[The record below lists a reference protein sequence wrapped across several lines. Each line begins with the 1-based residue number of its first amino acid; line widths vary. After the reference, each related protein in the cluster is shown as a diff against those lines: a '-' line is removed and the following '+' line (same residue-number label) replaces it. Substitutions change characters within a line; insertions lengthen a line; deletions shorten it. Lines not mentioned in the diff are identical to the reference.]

1 MLMSICYNIL
11 KKKGFDNIYSNTI
24 YAMMLLID
32 PSSRGVHFRFGSV
45 FIKKSNQTEF
55 KKKKTKTGSNR
66 PVSVRFGF
74 LEQKPVWLGF
84 FGLARFGWSLAR
96 FGSVFFWFF
105 SVRVRFGSVFS
116 VPGLK
121 NWNRT
126 EPVGVFKILISLIS
140 FFHGLIFSV
149 ICFPVFSV

>member
-1 MLMSICYNIL
+1 LLQHL

-32 PSSRGVHFRFGSV
+32 PSSRGVHFLFGSV
-45 FIKKSNQTEF
+45 FIKKNNQTDLFF
-55 KKKKTKTGSNR
+55 KKKPK
-66 PVSVRFGF
+66 PVQTDRFRFGF

-84 FGLARFGWSLAR
+84 FGLAQFWLGFFPVWLGVFGLAR
-96 FGSVFFWFF
+96 FF
-105 SVRVRFGSVFS
+105 SVRVRFDSVFS

-126 EPVGVFKILISLIS
+126 GWLFQNFNQFNR
-140 FFHGLIFSV
+140 FFFTVRFFRLF
-149 ICFPVFSV
+149 FFF